1 MRYFLCG
8 FYFLIGSFAVSAQKT
23 TPVFI
28 SGTEGYHTFRIPAIV
43 QWDKKL
49 LAFAEGRLTGSGD
62 FGDVDIVMKT
72 SLDNGKT
79 WSALQVVATNGHLQA
94 GNPAP
99 VLDQTDP
106 AFPEGRLFLFY
117 NTGNASES
125 ANRKGKGIREVWY
138 TCSTDGGIHWDD
150 PINITTEVHRPNQP
164 GYNAAYDFP
173 EDWRSYANTP
183 GHAIQISNGK
193 YAGRIFVAAN
203 HSAGEPESHFTDYR
217 AHAFY
222 SDDHGKT
229 FHVSNNIPF
238 PGSNESMAAEL
249 SHNRLI
255 MNSRNQRGNIRQRI
269 VSYSRNGGETWDTTY
284 FDPQLTDPVC
294 QGSLMS
300 LGIRNGKMIL
310 AFCNPA
316 DSLNRNRLTLRISYD
331 EGLSWPISNQ
341 IETDP
346 SPKAKDATAYSD
358 IVSLKHHT
366 IGILYERNQ
375 YTEIVFTFRKWN
387 KP

>member
-1 MRYFLCG
+1 MRYSLCCL
-8 FYFLIGSFAVSAQKT
+8 YFLTGTIFVSAQKI

-49 LAFAEGRLTGSGD
+49 LAFAEGRLSGSGD

-72 SLDNGKT
+72 SIDDGKT
-79 WSALQVVATNGHLQA
+79 WSALQVVVSNASLQA

-99 VLDQTDP
+99 VLDLSDP
-106 AFPEGRLFLFY
+106 AFPGGRLFLFY

-125 ANRKGKGIREVWY
+125 ANRKGKGVREVWY
-138 TCSTDGGIHWDD
+138 TTSINGGISWDT
-150 PINITTEVHRPNQP
+150 PVNITIEVHRPDQS
-164 GYNAAYDFP
+164 GFKAAYHFP
-173 EDWRSYANTP
+173 DDWRSYANTP
-183 GHAIQISNGK
+183 GHAIQISKGK

-229 FHVSNNIPF
+229 FQLSENIPF

-249 SHNRLI
+249 SHNRLL
-255 MNSRNQRGNIRQRI
+255 MNSRNQRGDIRQRI
-269 VSYSRNGGETWDTTY
+269 VSYSSNGGQAWDTTY
-284 FDPQLTDPVC
+284 LDAQLPDPVC
-294 QGSLMS
+294 QGSLLN
-300 LGIRNGKMIL
+300 LGVRKGKTIL

-331 EGLSWPISNQ
+331 EGHTWPMAKP
-341 IETDP
+341 IETALP
-346 SPKAKDATAYSD
+346 AMAKDATAYSD
-358 IVSLKHHT
+358 MVALDRQV
-366 IGILYERNQ
+366 IGILYERKQ
-375 YTEIVFTFRKWN
+375 YREIVFTFRKW
-387 KP
+387 K